1 MVSSGSE
8 ARRGAITLVTFG
20 HVRPTHHGADG
31 STWELIEYLYKQGR
45 LAQVICCDFDSEA
58 VSRIDV
64 PFVVPFQPVF
74 RWCSVLVE
82 RLGAG
87 KPAWVRRSRERLFDV
102 LVSRSA
108 ALAKAEQVLFR
119 KPNFELTVRSLRRRG
134 IPNLAI
140 ASILHPRTNYDRVGS
155 EAQKRGLLDHSSY
168 RDEIRLGQ
176 LEKFFALCD
185 RILTTEEVGEVS
197 FYEHGLPRNR
207 IVTTRLM
214 NGADCERFF
223 PSEHARSPGPLRYLH
238 LSAMNLVKGVGPLF
252 EAWSELGLSD
262 AELWLAGSMDASTQ
276 RLFKEYG
283 LPQERWVGPVVDSP
297 ERYRSADIFISPSL
311 SDSAPNTI
319 LEALASGLPVI
330 SSDACGASIL
340 IENGV
345 NGWVYPWD
353 DVQALGDCMRWFHDH
368 RSRLPEMG
376 AAARATALEN
386 RRGKFG
392 EAVLKAID
400 SELTPD

>member
-1 MVSSGSE
+1 VIATPEVQKDM
-8 ARRGAITLVTFG
+8 ITLVTFG
-20 HVRPTHHGADG
+20 HVRPTHRGADG
-31 STWELIEYLYKQGR
+31 STWELIEYIHSEGR
-45 LAQVICCDFDSEA
+45 LAQVICCDFDAKA

-74 RWCSVLVE
+74 RWGSMLIE
-82 RLGAG
+82 RLGSRN
-87 KPAWVRRSRERLFDV
+87 PAWVRRSRERLFDL
-102 LVSRSA
+102 LVSRSMA
-108 ALAKAEQVLFR
+108 IAKAKRVLFR
-119 KPNFELTVRSLRRRG
+119 KPNFEQTVGSLRRRG

-140 ASILHPRTNYDRVGS
+140 ASILHPRTNYDRVGA
-155 EAQKRGLLDHSSY
+155 EAKKRGLVDRSSY
-168 RDEIRLGQ
+168 RDEVRLRQ
-176 LEKFFALCD
+176 IENFFALCD

-207 IVTTRLM
+207 ILTTALM

-223 PSEHARSPGPLRYLH
+223 PRKQPRPPGPLRYLH
-238 LSAMNLVKGVGPLF
+238 LSAMNLIKGVGPLF
-252 EAWSELGLSD
+252 EAWSELGLAD

-283 LPQERWVGPVVDSP
+283 LPPERWVGPVEDSP
-297 ERYRSADIFISPSL
+297 EQYRAADIFISPSL

-330 SSDACGASIL
+330 CSDACGASIL

-353 DVQALGDCMRWFHDH
+353 DVQALGDCMRWFNDH
-368 RSRLPEMG
+368 RSRLSEMSE
-376 AAARATALEN
+376 AARATALEN

-392 EAVLKAID
+392 AVVLNALD
-400 SELTPD
+400 SDSPLG